1 MTKKVENKRVHE
13 EVITPVN
20 EQKIT
25 SFLTNVK
32 YLNTADAD
40 TEQATVKA
48 LSKCNDIVQ
57 DFKGWNA
64 QEVDTKYQKLC
75 NDSGIYFKAK
85 KGICLHEKSGVK
97 LGKTAGTVVSAC
109 KRFINDNQVI
119 TDKTTYSSIK
129 EHFKSKQPKLSD
141 IRKAQNKRVL
151 ALSDKLITQML
162 KLFDDDK
169 KSQATVDKA
178 IETKITHKKNKKVK
192 GKLSQAVV

>member
-25 SFLTNVK
+25 SFLTNVN

-40 TEQATVKA
+40 TEKASVKA

-57 DFKGWNA
+57 DFNGWNA
-64 QEVDTKYQKLC
+64 QELDTKYQKLC
-75 NDSGIYFKAK
+75 NDSGIFFKAK

-109 KRFINDNQVI
+109 KRFINDNQI
-119 TDKTTYSSIK
+119 IDDKTTYSSIK
-129 EHFKSKQPKLSD
+129 EHFISKQPKLSD
-141 IRKAQNKRVL
+141 VRKAQNKRVL
-151 ALSDKLITQML
+151 ALSDKLITKML
-162 KLFDDDK
+162 KLYDDNQ
-169 KSQATVDKA
+169 KSQNTVDNV
-178 IETKITHKKNKKVK
+178 IQTKVTKNKKVK
-192 GKLSQAVV
+192 GKMAGALV

>member
-25 SFLTNVK
+25 SFLTNVN

-40 TEQATVKA
+40 TEKANVKA

-64 QEVDTKYQKLC
+64 QNLTTKYQKLC
-75 NDSGIYFKAK
+75 NDSGIFFKAK

-97 LGKTAGTVVSAC
+97 LGKTASTIVSAC
-109 KRFINDNQVI
+109 KRFINDNQI
-119 TDKTTYSSIK
+119 IDDKTTYSSIK
-129 EHFKSKQPKLSD
+129 EHFKKKQPKLSD
-141 IRKAQNKRVL
+141 VRKAQNKRVL
-151 ALSDKLITQML
+151 ALSDKLITKML
-162 KLFDDDK
+162 KLYDDNQ
-169 KSQATVDKA
+169 KSQNTVDNV
-178 IETKITHKKNKKVK
+178 IQTKVTKNKKVK
-192 GKLSQAVV
+192 GKMAGAIV

>member
-25 SFLTNVK
+25 SFLTNVN

-40 TEQATVKA
+40 TEKANVKA

-64 QEVDTKYQKLC
+64 QNLTTKYQKLC
-75 NDSGIYFKAK
+75 NDSGIFFKAK

-97 LGKTAGTVVSAC
+97 LGKTASTIVSAC
-109 KRFINDNQVI
+109 KRFINDNQI
-119 TDKTTYSSIK
+119 IDDKTTYSSIK
-129 EHFKSKQPKLSD
+129 EHFKKKQPKLSD
-141 IRKAQNKRVL
+141 VRKAQNKRVL
-151 ALSDKLITQML
+151 ALSDKLITKML
-162 KLFDDDK
+162 KLYDDNQ
-169 KSQATVDKA
+169 KSQNTVDNV
-178 IETKITHKKNKKVK
+178 IQTKVTKNKKVK
-192 GKLSQAVV
+192 GKMAGALV

>member
-25 SFLTNVK
+25 SFLTNVN

-40 TEQATVKA
+40 TEKASVKA

-64 QEVDTKYQKLC
+64 QELDTKYQKLC
-75 NDSGIYFKAK
+75 NDSGIFFKAK
-85 KGICLHEKSGVK
+85 KGTCLHEKSGVK

-109 KRFINDNQVI
+109 KRFINDNQI
-119 TDKTTYSSIK
+119 IDDKTTYSSIK
-129 EHFKSKQPKLSD
+129 EHFKKKQPKLSD
-141 IRKAQNKRVL
+141 VRKAQNKRVL
-151 ALSDKLITQML
+151 ALSDKLITKML
-162 KLFDDDK
+162 KLYDDNQ
-169 KSQATVDKA
+169 KSQNTVDNV
-178 IETKITHKKNKKVK
+178 IQTKVTKNKKVK
-192 GKLSQAVV
+192 GKMAGATA

>member
-25 SFLTNVK
+25 SFLTNVN

-40 TEQATVKA
+40 TEKASVKA

-64 QEVDTKYQKLC
+64 QELDTKYQKLC
-75 NDSGIYFKAK
+75 NDSGIFFKAK
-85 KGICLHEKSGVK
+85 KGICLHEKGGVK

-109 KRFINDNQVI
+109 KRFINDNQI
-119 TDKTTYSSIK
+119 IDDKTTYSSIK
-129 EHFKSKQPKLSD
+129 EHFKKKQPKLSE

-151 ALSDKLITQML
+151 AMSDSLITKML
-162 KLFDDDK
+162 KLYDDNQ
-169 KSQATVDKA
+169 KSQNTVDNV
-178 IETKITHKKNKKVK
+178 IQTKVTKNKKVK
-192 GKLSQAVV
+192 GKMAGATA

>member
-25 SFLTNVK
+25 SFLTNVN

-40 TEQATVKA
+40 TEKASVKA

-64 QEVDTKYQKLC
+64 QELDTKYQKLC
-75 NDSGIYFKAK
+75 NDSGIFFKAK

-109 KRFINDNQVI
+109 KRFINDNQI
-119 TDKTTYSSIK
+119 IDDKTTYSSIK
-129 EHFKSKQPKLSD
+129 EHFKKKQPKLSEV
-141 IRKAQNKRVL
+141 RKAQNKRVL
-151 ALSDKLITQML
+151 ALSDKLITKML
-162 KLFDDDK
+162 KLYDDNQ
-169 KSQATVDKA
+169 KSQNTVDNV
-178 IETKITHKKNKKVK
+178 IQTKVTKNKKVK
-192 GKLSQAVV
+192 GKMAGATA